1 MTGTRRARF
10 DSAGLGRS
18 PEFAVT
24 VFGFL
29 LNYPWEFLQVPFY
42 RGMAT
47 ASHWEAVVFCSS
59 AAVGDAG
66 IALAAYWVVSAWDR
80 SRAWVLA
87 PGSGQVLGFTGATL
101 AITVVLEWLNTDVL
115 GRWEYGAA
123 MPTVPP
129 LGTGLLPLLQWVV
142 LGPLIVWFTRRHLLG
157 ATLVGAGAQ
166 RGGAPGED
174 PPRADG

>member
-1 MTGTRRARF
+1 MIGSRRATSV
-10 DSAGLGRS
+10 SAGIGRA
-18 PEFAVT
+18 PEFAVA

-42 RGMAT
+42 RGMDT
-47 ASHWEAVVFCSS
+47 AGHWEAVVFCSS

-66 IALAAYWVVSAWDR
+66 IALTAFWVVSAWDR

-87 PGSGQVLGFTGATL
+87 PGWGQVLGFTVTAL

-115 GRWEYGAA
+115 ERWEYGAA

-157 ATLVGAGAQ
+157 AGAL

-174 PPRADG
+174 LPRADG